1 MNNTTSNTT
10 SNTTDNGGKDFE
22 EEIGALWKRKSK
34 NGLTYLAGH
43 VKVEDELG
51 IVKTTKV
58 VLFSNKKKTSDNQP
72 DFRMYVSKVKPRE
85 GETEASMETQPSRQ
99 AEPEAEEL
107 L

>member
-10 SNTTDNGGKDFE
+10 DNSGKDFE

-51 IVKTTKV
+51 TVKTTKV

-85 GETEASMETQPSRQ
+85 GEAETKTEAQPSPQ
-99 AEPEAEEL
+99 AESEEEEL

>member
-10 SNTTDNGGKDFE
+10 SNNDKSYE

-51 IVKTTKV
+51 VVKTTKV
-58 VLFSNKKKTSDNQP
+58 VLFSNKNKTNENQP
-72 DFRMYVSKVKPRE
+72 DFRMYVSNVKPRE
-85 GETEASMETQPSRQ
+85 QEAETETEPQSEQQ
-99 AEPEAEEL
+99 AESKAEEL

>member
-10 SNTTDNGGKDFE
+10 SNGDKNFE

-43 VKVEDELG
+43 VKIEDELG
-51 IVKTTKV
+51 TEKMVKV
-58 VLFSNKKKTSDNQP
+58 VLFSNKKKTNEKQP
-72 DFRMYVSKVKPRE
+72 DFRMYVSKALPRQDE
-85 GETEASMETQPSRQ
+85 EASSAP
-99 AEPEAEEL
+99 AEAPQESSEAEDL

>member
-10 SNTTDNGGKDFE
+10 GNGGKDFE

-43 VKVEDELG
+43 VKLEDELG
-51 IVKTTKV
+51 TEKTVKV
-58 VLFSNKKKTSDNQP
+58 VLFSNKKKTNEKQP
-72 DFRMYVSKVKPRE
+72 DFRMYVSKALPRSE
-85 GETEASMETQPSRQ
+85 EDSPSTSNPT
-99 AEPEAEEL
+99 PEAESPESEDL